1 MAAEISENLLI
12 RNVEEGGDKKSSL
25 SDRIWIESKKIWI
38 VAAPAMFC
46 RFTTFG
52 AGVIS
57 QAFIGHVGSKEL
69 AAFALVF
76 TVFVRFAQGILVRS
90 CLSLQY
96 YPNLVTINRYCSYNI
111 LANFFNDKKIKLKF
125 MKIYLT

>member
-1 MAAEISENLLI
+1 MAGEITENLL
-12 RNVEEGGDKKSSL
+12 RNAEETAETKQSYIHKIL
-25 SDRIWIESKKIWI
+25 KESKKIWV

-52 AGVIS
+52 TGVIS

-76 TVFVRFAQGILVRS
+76 TVFIRFAQGILVINTM
-90 CLSLQY
+90 LSL
-96 YPNLVTINRYCSYNI
+96 
-111 LANFFNDKKIKLKF
+111 IKPPPLSLSLSLSK
-125 MKIYLT
+125 LNSN